1 MYQSLI
7 NLLIESGYIK
17 YMTAIGP
24 VYIQE
29 KKDGNQIIFL
39 TYHKDQRKEPVYMRH
54 YEDELQKMKETIFP
68 DQLSNILCI
77 MIVDDGELLEQQMAK
92 SDVFSMWVVDE
103 QTGKLYISKESNTKF
118 AELFSVIE
126 KKSIEAQQRLEKEK
140 IQYEEE
146 NPAEEL
152 KQFVTPANMMI
163 IAVNS
168 ILFVISQFVF
178 PDLTDAWASEW
189 SAILLD
195 HEIYRLFTAMFIH
208 FDLEH
213 LLSNMLVLS
222 LTGSFVERYVGSLP
236 YTCAYLVCGLAGNMI
251 SFYFNVGNASI
262 IFSAGA
268 SGAIYGVLGMLAV
281 ILWKTKGRINGIQGP
296 GLVLFVIG
304 MVFHSYQAEGID
316 NLAHLGGLAAGVIAG
331 ILLKRKNKI
340 VE

>member
-1 MYQSLI
+1 M
-7 NLLIESGYIK
+7 
-17 YMTAIGP
+17 
-24 VYIQE
+24 
-29 KKDGNQIIFL
+29 
-39 TYHKDQRKEPVYMRH
+39 
-54 YEDELQKMKETIFP
+54 
-68 DQLSNILCI
+68 
-77 MIVDDGELLEQQMAK
+77 
-92 SDVFSMWVVDE
+92 
-103 QTGKLYISKESNTKF
+103 
-118 AELFSVIE
+118 
-126 KKSIEAQQRLEKEK
+126 
-140 IQYEEE
+140 
-146 NPAEEL
+146 